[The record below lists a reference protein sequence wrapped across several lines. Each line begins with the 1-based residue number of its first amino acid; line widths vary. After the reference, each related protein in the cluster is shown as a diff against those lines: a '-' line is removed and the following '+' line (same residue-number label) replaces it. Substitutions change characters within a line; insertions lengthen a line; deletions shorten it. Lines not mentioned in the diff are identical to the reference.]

1 MISTHPREGTKTT
14 RYGLTSFGECSISTH
29 PREGTKT
36 IAYRCG
42 AGTVRFQLTPAR
54 GRKRW
59 AGRRRY
65 RFRHFNSPPR
75 GDENSVSTTFA
86 TLGGISTHPRE
97 GTKTR
102 PSGPRAM
109 RYSISTH
116 PREGTKT
123 SFLACVA
130 VPEAEFQ
137 LTPARGRKHR
147 WGGARSRNPLISTH
161 PREGTKTYDGII
173 GYSPN
178 RFQLTPARGRKHAL

>member
-1 MISTHPREGTKTT
+1 MEKILLKLYILPV
-14 RYGLTSFGECSISTH
+14 
-29 PREGTKT
+29 P
-36 IAYRCG
+36 
-42 AGTVRFQLTPAR
+42 FQLTPAR

-173 GYSPN
+173 GYSPI